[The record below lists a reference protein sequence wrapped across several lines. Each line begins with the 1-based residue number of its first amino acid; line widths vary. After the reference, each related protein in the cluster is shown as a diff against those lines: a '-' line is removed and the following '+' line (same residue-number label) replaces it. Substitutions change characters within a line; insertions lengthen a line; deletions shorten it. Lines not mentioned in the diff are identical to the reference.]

1 MIDLYWLHTLFLSVI
16 FCTLFV
22 SLVPIRHVI
31 NTGTIVVR
39 VATCAYTWASWT
51 CTLDLGYRIVI
62 LGTKAQ
68 IQINTVTRVTA
79 LIWGVF
85 VPCIIETKHFL
96 ESITRPRIRKHF
108 PKSKHVREPKTRPGI
123 QKTRSKIQKCFGEVF
138 GFLDVFL
145 VFRTSFWMI
154 RSVSGFSDRSVLD
167 SGKCFWLLERV
178 LDCGKCFFYSGTCFV
193 PTSHRTFVIMARN
206 SGQRNGARAG
216 YLAIWP
222 PNTRRKCMAEIKQNK
237 IEQVLA

>member
-39 VATCAYTWASWT
+39 VATYAYTWASWT

-79 LIWGVF
+79 LIWVVF

-108 PKSKHVREPKTRPGI
+108 PKSKTRPRTQNTSRNPKNTFQNPKVFWGSI
-123 QKTRSKIQKCFGEVF
+123 WFLGCVF
-138 GFLDVFL
+138 GF
-145 VFRTSFWMI
+145 
-154 RSVSGFSDRSVLD
+154 
-167 SGKCFWLLERV
+167 
-178 LDCGKCFFYSGTCFV
+178 
-193 PTSHRTFVIMARN
+193 
-206 SGQRNGARAG
+206 
-216 YLAIWP
+216 
-222 PNTRRKCMAEIKQNK
+222 
-237 IEQVLA
+237 